1 VYNVYYNNNE
11 RSKMTLEE
19 FKEYVEMRQ
28 KISLEEAL
36 SRLKPKDA
44 WRDLCEINHTTFRLN
59 LWDYRRV
66 D

>member
-1 VYNVYYNNNE
+1 MSVPPDTITPNNNKE

-36 SRLKPKDA
+36 AKLTGK
-44 WRDLCEINHTTFRLN
+44 EFN
-59 LWDYRRV
+59 
-66 D
+66 

>member
-1 VYNVYYNNNE
+1 MSVPPDTIPINNNNE

-36 SRLKPKDA
+36 ARLTGK
-44 WRDLCEINHTTFRLN
+44 EN
-59 LWDYRRV
+59 
-66 D
+66 

>member
-1 VYNVYYNNNE
+1 MSVQPDIIPTNNNNE

-36 SRLKPKDA
+36 ARLTGK
-44 WRDLCEINHTTFRLN
+44 EN
-59 LWDYRRV
+59 
-66 D
+66 